1 MTQITY
7 AKLYLS
13 STTSCREK
21 GISVSHSCSI
31 NFVFI
36 QMVHVYLD
44 VSKSTGSS
52 SIIIY

>member
-21 GISVSHSCSI
+21 GISVLHSCSI
-31 NFVFI
+31 NFVFV
-36 QMVHVYLD
+36 QMVYLD